1 MRVQLGAI
9 AIEHF
14 QQNPFGGS
22 PRGLPIRFDK
32 LILRT
37 LQKRSACRPRFCVR
51 VCPLIPGRVVGRHG
65 LKEVVVSSSTLPPHP
80 KGLEVLGRVSPLNC
94 HVVDARH
101 LRPVVDRFC

>member
-9 AIEHF
+9 TIEHF

-22 PRGLPIRFDK
+22 PRGLAIRLDK
-32 LILRT
+32 LVLRT
-37 LQKRSACRPRFCVR
+37 LQKRAACRSRFCVR

-80 KGLEVLGRVSPLNC
+80 KGLKVLGRVSPLDG

-101 LRPVVDRFC
+101 PRPAMDRFC